1 MCYNLIE
8 VTNMEKP
15 FRLLEQTKTL
25 LLQEKLSRLAPYG
38 KAKRDSETIWTQ
50 FQDTHPEPV
59 VEEVLDLLDCRDR
72 AASWRLD
79 AAFCLGLR
87 LGMELGRLDEF
98 WDSEA

>member
-1 MCYNLIE
+1 
-8 VTNMEKP
+8 MEKP
-15 FRLLEQTKTL
+15 SSLLEQTKTL

-59 VEEVLDLLDCRDR
+59 VEEVLDLLDYRDR

>member
-1 MCYNLIE
+1 MCYNFIE

-50 FQDTHPEPV
+50 F
-59 VEEVLDLLDCRDR
+59 
-72 AASWRLD
+72 
-79 AAFCLGLR
+79 
-87 LGMELGRLDEF
+87 
-98 WDSEA
+98 